1 MRQMR
6 LNSLSFAPSRHRSDE
21 TIIVTDKAVFL
32 YLQVYLSYLEI
43 YNEKIRD
50 LLRPVPGVHLELRE
64 DMEQVHVSG
73 LSEVRATSTNEV
85 RFLVPWT

>member
-32 YLQVYLSYLEI
+32 YLQVYFSYLEI
-43 YNEKIRD
+43 DNDKIRD
-50 LLRPVPGVHLELRE
+50 LLRPVPGVHLESLCFWIIRSTSNV
-64 DMEQVHVSG
+64 DKRGSFP
-73 LSEVRATSTNEV
+73 RA
-85 RFLVPWT
+85 LDLDD